1 MKKAKALMTLIC
13 ALMLVLSG
21 CGGERVIAKGKYF
34 TLVRKAD
41 GCYINFSQEI
51 MEITDYYALHFGIAM
66 TEGMPFN
73 NIGDMKDALVKDTL
87 DRS

>member
-1 MKKAKALMTLIC
+1 MKRIKVLVVLVC
-13 ALMLVLSG
+13 ALAMVLSG

-51 MEITDYYALHFGIAM
+51 M
-66 TEGMPFN
+66 
-73 NIGDMKDALVKDTL
+73 
-87 DRS
+87 